1 MENDDTPTSKVISR
15 TAKPRHS
22 EKCKMNHKKR
32 GLKKG
37 QRKVLIIGD
46 SHARGCVTELQHL
59 LKKDFGVLGFI
70 TPGLGIKHIR
80 HIHGEIMTFIEGRCC
95 GTLGGIQ

>member
-1 MENDDTPTSKVISR
+1 
-15 TAKPRHS
+15 
-22 EKCKMNHKKR
+22 MNHKKR

-70 TPGLGIKHIR
+70 TPGLGIKHIKDTSMGKLR
-80 HIHGEIMTFIEGRCC
+80 HLSQEDVVV
-95 GTLGGIQ
+95 LWGGIQ